1 MDHPETDQQIMI
13 DQQIEQQIMYLQVVV
28 LELVDFFFNFKLF
41 Y

>member
-28 LELVDFFFNFKLF
+28 LELVDFF
-41 Y
+41 